1 MNWRGRP
8 LVSHEVIVQLIANT
22 TTKQGLTVKAEIDA
36 NIYPRGTAVSDSE
49 FDSIRLDRDEFHGDW
64 NYLIRPG

>member
-1 MNWRGRP
+1 MLSNSE
-8 LVSHEVIVQLIANT
+8 L
-22 TTKQGLTVKAEIDA
+22 LTVKSEIDA
-36 NIYPRGTAVSDSE
+36 NIYPRGTTVSDSE

>member
-1 MNWRGRP
+1 MNWPGRP
-8 LVSHEVIVQLIANT
+8 LVSHEVIVELIANT
-22 TTKQGLTVKAEIDA
+22 RTKRGLTVKAEIDA
-36 NIYPRGTAVSDSE
+36 NIYPRGTAVSDFE